1 MYAKISGGTVIKF
14 PYTFGDL
21 RKDHPNVSFPKN
33 ITATIMQKYGMVG
46 VLEGP
51 KPTLGAYQ
59 TVQRNAL
66 PTRPVI
72 GQYTEEDAPMPEMV
86 GEDIIANYWM
96 IEYTA
101 VDMFSD
107 TTDEKLVV
115 DENGDAVLDAD
126 GNEQYET
133 VVTTKA
139 EHEAAYQA
147 GLDDKAAEAVRKE
160 RDEKLAATDWRVI
173 KAYETGSNIPAEW
186 ELYRQALRDI
196 TTQEGF
202 PHTVT
207 WPEEPVA

>member
-1 MYAKISGGTVIKF
+1 
-14 PYTFGDL
+14 
-21 RKDHPNVSFPKN
+21 
-33 ITATIMQKYGMVG
+33 MVG

-101 VDMFSD
+101 VDMFAD
-107 TTDEKLVV
+107 TTDE
-115 DENGDAVLDAD
+115 EG
-126 GNEQYET
+126 
-133 VVTTKA
+133 VVTAKA

-147 GLDDKAAEAVRKE
+147 TLDAATAEANRKKRNE
-160 RDEKLAATDWRVI
+160 LLAATD
-173 KAYETGSNIPAEW
+173 Y
-186 ELYRQALRDI
+186 LALTDNTLDDI
-196 TTQEGF
+196 RHTT
-202 PHTVT
+202 HISSTVFSHIC
-207 WPEEPVA
+207 

>member
-1 MYAKISGGTVIKF
+1 MYAKINGGTVVKF

-33 ITATIMQKYGMVG
+33 ITQGVMQKYGMVG

-86 GEDIIANYWM
+86 GEDIIAGYWM

-101 VDMFSD
+101 VDMFAD
-107 TTDEKLVV
+107 TTETDE
-115 DENGDAVLDAD
+115 D
-126 GNEQYET
+126 GNEVT
-133 VVTTKA
+133 TTKA

-147 GLDDKAAEAVRKE
+147 TLDAATAEDNRKKRNE
-160 RDEKLAATDWRVI
+160 LLAATDYLALTDNTLDDI
-173 KAYETGSNIPAEW
+173 TTQ
-186 ELYRQALRDI
+186 YRQALRDI
-196 TTQEGF
+196 TTHENW
-202 PHTVT
+202 PHLSEAD
-207 WPEEPVA
+207 WPTAP